1 MSKVLKFQQLCVQ
14 LLVISVATLPQ
25 SPRLSHNGLR
35 YWHINA
41 QPTRLA
47 SFTRSPCT
55 PAAVMAFLTDPSRNG
70 LRYWHFNGNHVSL
83 YDVGAMLD
91 FIHEVKCRELLGTGA
106 GGRRGQQGAQGQG
119 AERQG
124 RGGGGG
130 GPQRLAL
137 EHAATSVHPWQRRS
151 MEQQQQQ
158 QHGLGRGPGVIAH
171 RFSAAAAAAA
181 AAKVASLGA
190 DGMVSVGRVP
200 QAHTIGPGGVT
211 LAGVSGSGAPG
222 GVGHGVD
229 GLNGVGCADEG
240 WDASLP
246 ASRDAAAGARKGAG
260 ALRGGSGARAVI
272 PAAGSSA
279 SISSADGKP
288 GLRSS
293 AGSSSSSL
301 GGRAFSSSMLD
312 ALARRGASLLNGFAT
327 GDAER
332 VGDHLR
338 SGPPVLASSPLRAE
352 AGRSAFAA
360 MAGAVSAAGAMA
372 AAVSAAAAAVGAAA
386 TASPVTSLGRGFG
399 SESPAQPSRQLSGL
413 LPLASAGDLLSHD
426 LDYVSCRSSSTSV
439 SSVDGGSV
447 RASSGGSG
455 DGQEGATAAAGAEAA
470 AGVATR
476 AGAGAGAGTDVG
488 AGIEP
493 GPGVAQA
500 GAEDVQSAAAAA
512 VQRAGALG
520 AAKAESDVRAA
531 AAEAAAGVRAA
542 AAEAGAGI
550 RVAAV
555 EAAAGGTNDKGLVG
569 ESAGATSQREGPGT
583 PQGSDG
589 QQRNRQREGR
599 AQGQRQGVSREQQ
612 AGQEQQGQR
621 QGAVQEREQAWVA
634 PEPYRLRAVAHSLG
648 GMNLLM
654 YCVLHGTPHFTAS
667 MPAGTHDARTT
678 FQPPS
683 STTSAHSSE
692 GGREGRRSG
701 EGAGESVSAGGGAGC
716 HVHRLI
722 LLTPA
727 GFHPD
732 KPKVSVLQRQYR
744 VWWRWGR
751 QGPSVGPWGMWDA
764 GSDGADLA

>member
-1 MSKVLKFQQLCVQ
+1 M
-14 LLVISVATLPQ
+14 
-25 SPRLSHNGLR
+25 
-35 YWHINA
+35 
-41 QPTRLA
+41 
-47 SFTRSPCT
+47 
-55 PAAVMAFLTDPSRNG
+55 
-70 LRYWHFNGNHVSL
+70 SL

-158 QHGLGRGPGVIAH
+158 HGLGRGPGVIAH

-181 AAKVASLGA
+181 AAKAASLGA
-190 DGMVSVGRVP
+190 DGVGRVP
-200 QAHTIGPGGVT
+200 QAHTLGPGGVT
-211 LAGVSGSGAPG
+211 LAGVNGSGAPG

-229 GLNGVGCADEG
+229 GMNGVGRADQG
-240 WDASLP
+240 WDA
-246 ASRDAAAGARKGAG
+246 ASATSQDAATGARKGAG
-260 ALRGGSGARAVI
+260 AGLRGASGARAVL

-279 SISSADGKP
+279 SISSADSKP

-293 AGSSSSSL
+293 GGSSSSSL

-312 ALARRGASLLNGFAT
+312 ALARRGASLLGGFAT

-338 SGPPVLASSPLRAE
+338 SGTPVLASSPLRAE

-360 MAGAVSAAGAMA
+360 MAGAVSAAGAVA
-372 AAVSAAAAAVGAAA
+372 AAMSAAAAAVGAAA
-386 TASPVTSLGRGFG
+386 TASPVTGLGRGFG
-399 SESPAQPSRQLSGL
+399 SEAPSQPSRQLSGL

-447 RASSGGSG
+447 RASSGGGG

-476 AGAGAGAGTDVG
+476 AGAGTDVG
-488 AGIEP
+488 AGKEP
-493 GPGVAQA
+493 GPGVIEA

-520 AAKAESDVRAA
+520 VAKAESDVRAA
-531 AAEAAAGVRAA
+531 AAEAGAGVRA
-542 AAEAGAGI
+542 
-550 RVAAV
+550 AAV
-555 EAAAGGTNDKGLVG
+555 EAAAGGIDDKGSVG
-569 ESAGATSQREGPGT
+569 ESAGVTSQREGPGT

-589 QQRNRQREGR
+589 QQRHRQREGR
-599 AQGQRQGVSREQQ
+599 AQGQRQGVSRQRQGPGLEQQ
-612 AGQEQQGQR
+612 AGQGQQGQG
-621 QGAVQEREQAWVA
+621 QGAGQEREQAWVA

-678 FQPPS
+678 FHPPT
-683 STTSAHSSE
+683 STSSAHSSE

-701 EGAGESVSAGGGAGC
+701 EGAGESMSAGGGAGC

-732 KPKVSVLQRQYR
+732 KPKVGVLQGQYR

-751 QGPSVGPWGMWDA
+751 QGPSVGPWGDVGGRERW
-764 GSDGADLA
+764 GGLGVKLSSFCSRLRVPIPTSPR